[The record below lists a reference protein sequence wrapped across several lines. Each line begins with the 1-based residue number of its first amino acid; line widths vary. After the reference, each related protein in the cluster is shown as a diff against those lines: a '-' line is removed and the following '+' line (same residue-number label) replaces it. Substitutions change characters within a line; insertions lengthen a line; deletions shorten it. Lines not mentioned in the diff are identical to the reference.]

1 MDVANTTTVNFRI
14 NSWMENAGIV
24 GLMRILKNDP
34 RYLNSY
40 SMSESAVK
48 FDPKVLDNFSDLY
61 FKFFIKN
68 YGQVIR
74 YSKIINEENWLRTLE
89 DKDFREF
96 DEKDLKRL
104 TDWFDNIVK
113 YSVNSASYKKVIK
126 FINSD
131 FDVKAEVK
139 SCNKKIRTLN
149 KKNFLTKNSD
159 EAKEILQELIN
170 QLLKIIEY
178 FSISQAKK
186 YFPAKTLNYIIINKA
201 WNGVSFLN
209 PQTKNLDFYEDYQ
222 NYFVVPVQEYLQEDH
237 AKDKYV
243 CSTCGRPVK
252 KLKYSYG
259 FINNMGYDL
268 NKKTSNAWNF
278 KNDLYICPICQFLYS
293 LIPAGF
299 TYNMRGQGI
308 FINENSSIRN
318 LQGKNGLVFSNMM
331 RKISDSTRTS
341 PYRALSAAFKD
352 EEASGQH
359 PPLGNI
365 QLITYDTDHY
375 NFQIV
380 PIVASKVLTK
390 AVEHTY
396 SVKQTGEV
404 KNYLASLYN
413 AGISNFR
420 GMNYYG
426 ILDRVMNCLFNNTN
440 LFSIIYQLEL
450 LKLSNIEGRF
460 YNDFQ
465 IMTVIRMNGWFLNEL
480 HKYRGSKI
488 MKIEENKL
496 TKVRGCGMHLRMGYD
511 NENKA
516 KSLAYKMLEAIRTNN
531 IDRFMEL
538 LLNAYLYLDK
548 TVPKIFIETQS
559 ETEVFKDYAFAF
571 IAGLIG
577 KSEKEQNN

>member
-1 MDVANTTTVNFRI
+1 MNLI
-14 NSWMENAGIV
+14 I
-24 GLMRILKNDP
+24 
-34 RYLNSY
+34 
-40 SMSESAVK
+40 
-48 FDPKVLDNFSDLY
+48 PK
-61 FKFFIKN
+61 
-68 YGQVIR
+68 
-74 YSKIINEENWLRTLE
+74 
-89 DKDFREF
+89 
-96 DEKDLKRL
+96 
-104 TDWFDNIVK
+104 
-113 YSVNSASYKKVIK
+113 
-126 FINSD
+126 
-131 FDVKAEVK
+131 KAE
-139 SCNKKIRTLN
+139 
-149 KKNFLTKNSD
+149 
-159 EAKEILQELIN
+159 EILQKLIN

-178 FSISQAKK
+178 FSTSQAKK

-318 LQGKNGLVFSNMM
+318 LQGKNDLVFSNMM

-359 PPLGNI
+359 APLGNI

-396 SVKQTGEV
+396 NMKQTGE
-404 KNYLASLYN
+404 
-413 AGISNFR
+413 
-420 GMNYYG
+420 
-426 ILDRVMNCLFNNTN
+426 
-440 LFSIIYQLEL
+440 
-450 LKLSNIEGRF
+450 
-460 YNDFQ
+460 
-465 IMTVIRMNGWFLNEL
+465 
-480 HKYRGSKI
+480 
-488 MKIEENKL
+488 
-496 TKVRGCGMHLRMGYD
+496 
-511 NENKA
+511 
-516 KSLAYKMLEAIRTNN
+516 
-531 IDRFMEL
+531 
-538 LLNAYLYLDK
+538 
-548 TVPKIFIETQS
+548 
-559 ETEVFKDYAFAF
+559 
-571 IAGLIG
+571 
-577 KSEKEQNN
+577 